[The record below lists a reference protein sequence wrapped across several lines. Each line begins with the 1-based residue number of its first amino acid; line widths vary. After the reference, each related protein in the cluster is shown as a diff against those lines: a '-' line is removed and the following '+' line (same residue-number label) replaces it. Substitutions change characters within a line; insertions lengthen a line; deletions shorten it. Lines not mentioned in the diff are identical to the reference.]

1 MSNSLF
7 NPNKHGFKNPVSNAV
22 FMKKHGKK
30 QFMEK
35 VTNPCDREKLIAGLK
50 EAQGK

>member
-7 NPNKHGFKNPVSNAV
+7 NPEKYGFKQPMTDAA
-22 FMKKHGKK
+22 FKKKYGRKELDKK
-30 QFMEK
+30 M
-35 VTNPCDREKLIAGLK
+35 TNPCDREKLIAGLK